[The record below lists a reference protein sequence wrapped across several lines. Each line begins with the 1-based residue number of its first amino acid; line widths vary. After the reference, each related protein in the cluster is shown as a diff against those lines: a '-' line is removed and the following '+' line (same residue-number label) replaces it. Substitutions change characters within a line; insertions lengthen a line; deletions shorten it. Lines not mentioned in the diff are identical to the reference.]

1 MSNSNTALILSIGL
15 HVTVATIAYVGLPS
29 LLKEPP
35 TPIPPISIEF
45 VKVDKETRLSAP
57 EKKLKEPEAA
67 PQKTSQYAKA
77 EAYEAPATEAVPTLD
92 AAKAPKPKPRRKPEI
107 SDREKLVSSA
117 KPRSR
122 PKPPSRF
129 KVKKLAALID
139 KSIKDDSEVAEKP
152 KEDAK
157 KEPEAKAERK
167 LFGSFKN
174 KIATASLIEAF
185 KQKVI
190 TCWNLPSGGK
200 DIQDM
205 RVTVRVWLRKDGRLM
220 RTPAFVGAG
229 DLNASGREDFRAF
242 AESAR
247 RAVKICEPYENLP
260 KDRYDEWS
268 VIDFNFDP
276 SDMY

>member
-1 MSNSNTALILSIGL
+1 MSNSHTALFLSISL
-15 HVTVATIAYVGLPS
+15 HVGVVTVAYVGLPS

-45 VKVDKETRLSAP
+45 VKVAEETKLSAP
-57 EKKLKEPEAA
+57 KEQKKEPEAA
-67 PQKTSQYAKA
+67 PQKTSQYSKA
-77 EAYEAPATEAVPTLD
+77 EAYEPEAAASAVPTLK
-92 AAKAPKPKPRRKPEI
+92 AAKVAKPKPRRKPEL
-107 SDREKLVSSA
+107 SQRQKLVSTA

-129 KVKKLAALID
+129 KVNKLAALID
-139 KSIKDDSEVAEKP
+139 KSIKKDTEVAQKP
-152 KEDAK
+152 VEDAK
-157 KEPEAKAERK
+157 DTKAKSERP
-167 LFGSFKN
+167 LFGSIKN

-190 TCWNLPSGGK
+190 TCWSLPSGVK
-200 DIQDM
+200 NIQDM
-205 RVTVRVWLRKDGRLM
+205 RVTVRVWLRKDGKLLRN
-220 RTPAFVGAG
+220 PAFVGAG
-229 DLNASGREDFRAF
+229 NIDAEGRENYRAF

-260 KDRYDEWS
+260 KERYEEWR

>member
-1 MSNSNTALILSIGL
+1 MSNSHTALFMSVSL
-15 HVTVATIAYVGLPS
+15 HVGVATVAYFGLPT

-45 VKVDKETRLSAP
+45 VKVDKDTRLSAP
-57 EKKLKEPEAA
+57 ERREREVEAA

-77 EAYEAPATEAVPTLD
+77 ESYEPVASADAVPTLD

-107 SDREKLVSSA
+107 SMREKLVSNA

-139 KSIKDDSEVAEKP
+139 KSIKDDTNVAEKP
-152 KEDAK
+152 KEDT
-157 KEPEAKAERK
+157 KETEAKAERK

-190 TCWNLPSGGK
+190 TCWKLPSGGK
-200 DIQDM
+200 DVQDM
-205 RVTVRVWLRKDGRLM
+205 RVTVRVWLRRDGSLA
-220 RTPAFVGAG
+220 RTPAFVDAG
-229 DLNASGREDFRAF
+229 DLNASGRENFRAF